1 MNLLPSLLALAAAS
15 AAASAL
21 AQAPNQQN
29 ENAANA
35 KCAAL
40 KNAALADVQI
50 TRAEWSSGGIG
61 ADAMSALT
69 GGSAATQ

>member
-15 AAASAL
+15 AAAPAL

-35 KCAAL
+35 KCGAL
-40 KNAALADVQI
+40 KNAPH
-50 TRAEWSSGGIG
+50 
-61 ADAMSALT
+61 
-69 GGSAATQ
+69 

>member
-1 MNLLPSLLALAAAS
+1 MNLLPFLLALAAAS
-15 AAASAL
+15 AAAPAL

-40 KNAALADVQI
+40 KNAAH
-50 TRAEWSSGGIG
+50 
-61 ADAMSALT
+61 
-69 GGSAATQ
+69 

>member
-1 MNLLPSLLALAAAS
+1 MCHEMQPLYFFSLNRSHAMNLLPSLLALAAAS

-35 KCAAL
+35 KCGAL
-40 KNAALADVQI
+40 KNAPH
-50 TRAEWSSGGIG
+50 
-61 ADAMSALT
+61 
-69 GGSAATQ
+69 